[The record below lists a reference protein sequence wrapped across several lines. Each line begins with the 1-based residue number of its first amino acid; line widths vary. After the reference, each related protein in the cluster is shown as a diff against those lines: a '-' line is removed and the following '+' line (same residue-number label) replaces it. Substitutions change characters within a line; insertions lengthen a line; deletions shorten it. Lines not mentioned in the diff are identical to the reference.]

1 MSHLIDATEMYLR
14 VLYELEEEGIRPIRA
29 RLVERLHL
37 SAPAVSETVA
47 RLHQE
52 GLMRLQEDRT
62 VELTQQGRARAVSVM
77 RKHRLAE
84 RLLVDVI
91 GLRWDLVH
99 AEACRWEHV
108 ISDEVEQR
116 LVEVLDAPT
125 HDAHGNPIPGLGP
138 VSEPSELLSL
148 ADAAA
153 EDEPV
158 VIERISEHLQAE
170 VDVISR
176 LYELGLRPGRRLM
189 ARLENGSVVVDTG
202 DHVAMLDADAA
213 KYVYVRPAP
222 AEETPVLGQTRP
234 TVIEEEIRIP
244 PVMVEDV
251 S

>member
-14 VLYELEEEGIRPIRA
+14 TLYELEEEGIRPIRA

-37 SAPAVSETVA
+37 SAPAVSETVT
-47 RLHQE
+47 RLEQE
-52 GLMRLQEDRT
+52 GLMKLRDDRT
-62 VELTQQGRARAVSVM
+62 VELTHEGRARAVSVM

-108 ISDEVEQR
+108 ISDEVEER

-138 VSEPSELLSL
+138 AGEPSELLSL
-148 ADAAA
+148 SDAAS

-158 VIERISEHLQAE
+158 IVDRISEHLQNNAGG
-170 VDVISR
+170 IAR
-176 LYELGLRPGRRLM
+176 LYELGLRPGTRLM
-189 ARLENGSVVVDTG
+189 AHRESGAVVIDTG
-202 DHVAMLDADAA
+202 DQKSRLDEGAA
-213 KYVYVRPAP
+213 RFVYVRPA
-222 AEETPVLGQTRP
+222 
-234 TVIEEEIRIP
+234 IP
-244 PVMVEDV
+244 
-251 S
+251 